1 MLGVA
6 LISHV
11 KWHPVGIHV
20 EEWKEPIKFAVC
32 AAMGVTVVM
41 IRDRAPHLCPSD
53 MGTPVWPSRAAE
65 NILQVCCMNSQVHDV
80 PRGNISATLP
90 DKGVLSAHNKKM

>member
-1 MLGVA
+1 
-6 LISHV
+6 
-11 KWHPVGIHV
+11 
-20 EEWKEPIKFAVC
+20 
-32 AAMGVTVVM
+32 
-41 IRDRAPHLCPSD
+41 

-90 DKGVLSAHNKKM
+90 DQGVLSAHNKKM